1 MNKGRMYINKIDKYI
16 NNNESVYYVDISK
29 EKNEIDEKDIDVSK
43 KIREIFNSKN
53 FIYKADVVIE
63 TKDGIYNKR
72 LIGRN
77 KKNLITSENELI
89 SISDIIDINYKKGS
103 S

>member
-16 NNNESVYYVDISK
+16 NNNESVYYVDVSK
-29 EKNEIDEKDIDVSK
+29 EKNEIDKKDIDVSK